1 MTQIRLDRGPSALL
15 AANEHILVRLLD
27 DLPDS
32 VIVVNDRGI
41 LQWGN
46 RTAETTF
53 GRSMADSI
61 GVSGLDLVHPDDMEL
76 VLLSLSSV
84 QGKQVGTPIEIRL
97 RTATGWRLMEL
108 VGSPVNWLSD
118 GAVLLTIRDLTERR
132 QYEIVHDHDA
142 RLRSLVQNSAAITM
156 LVSPD
161 GCIQSASGALTRI
174 LGQDPELV
182 EGLPL
187 ASLVLEDDQKALTGA
202 FERASRG
209 ASVAGPVKVLL
220 SLVRHGNLGSLPF
233 ELAIVNLIDDPT
245 VGGYVVTG
253 HDVTDQQSADLR
265 LRKALSLLQATL
277 DATAEGIMVVDN
289 QGQIVSFNQRLV
301 EMWGVPESVLTAG
314 NRRQVTEFVS
324 GQLTDPHEYRSRV
337 ERVYQDPDAESN
349 DILDFKDGRVFERV
363 SRPQRVDGETVG
375 RVWCFRD
382 VTERRHLEERLSHLA
397 FHDSLTGLANRSL
410 FQDRLRHGASRM
422 RRTGGRL
429 AVLFVD
435 LDNLKA
441 VNDAL
446 GHAAGDAVLHAT
458 ALAISG
464 CLRECD
470 SVARLGG
477 DEFGI
482 LLEDV
487 DDLADALGS
496 ADRVLTALRRPV
508 TVAGR
513 EIVVT
518 ASIGVALD
526 AAGVSTDQLLSNA
539 DLATFAAKDL
549 GGDRVA
555 RFTDRMHVAIS
566 TTN

>member
-187 ASLVLEDDQKALTGA
+187 ASLVLEDDRKALTGA

-324 GQLTDPHEYRSRV
+324 GQLTDPDEYRSRV

-422 RRTGGRL
+422 HRTGGRL

>member
-1 MTQIRLDRGPSALL
+1 MTQIGLDRAPSEMLT
-15 AANEHILVRLLD
+15 ANEHVLVRLLD
-27 DLPDS
+27 ELPDS

-53 GRSMADSI
+53 GRSIADSV

-76 VLLSLSSV
+76 VLLSLASV
-84 QGKQVGTPIEIRL
+84 QDKHVGTPIEIRL
-97 RTATGWRLMEL
+97 HTTTGWRLMEL
-108 VGSPVNWLSD
+108 VGSPVTWLSD
-118 GAVLLTIRDLTERR
+118 GAILLTVRDLTRRR

-187 ASLVLEDDQKALTGA
+187 ADLVHEDDRTALAGA

-209 ASVAGPVKVLL
+209 ASVAGPVKVQL
-220 SLVRHGNLGSLPF
+220 SLVRHGNVGSLPF

-253 HDVTDQQSADLR
+253 HDITDQQLADLR

-289 QGQIVSFNQRLV
+289 DGQIVSFNQRLT
-301 EMWGVPESVLTAG
+301 EMWGVPESILAAG
-314 NRRQVTEFVS
+314 NRRKVTEFVS
-324 GQLTDPHEYRSRV
+324 GQLSSPEEYRAQV
-337 ERVYQDPDAESN
+337 ERVYQQPEAESN
-349 DILDFKDGRVFERV
+349 DILEFKDGRVFERV

-382 VTERRHLEERLSHLA
+382 VTDRKQLEDRLSHQA
-397 FHDSLTGLANRSL
+397 FHDSLTGLANRAL

-422 RRTGGRL
+422 TRTGGRL
-429 AVLFVD
+429 GVLFVD

-446 GHAAGDAVLHAT
+446 GHAAGDAVLEA
-458 ALAISG
+458 AAAAISG

-477 DEFGI
+477 DEFGV

-487 DDLADALGS
+487 GGTADALAS
-496 ADRVLTALRRPV
+496 AERVLAALRQPV
-508 TVAGR
+508 TVVGR
-513 EIVVT
+513 ALVVT
-518 ASIGVALD
+518 ASIGVAID
-526 AAGVSTDQLLSNA
+526 GPGVTTDQLLSYA

-549 GGDRVA
+549 GGDRISE
-555 RFTDRMHVAIS
+555 FTERMHATIGPVG
-566 TTN
+566 